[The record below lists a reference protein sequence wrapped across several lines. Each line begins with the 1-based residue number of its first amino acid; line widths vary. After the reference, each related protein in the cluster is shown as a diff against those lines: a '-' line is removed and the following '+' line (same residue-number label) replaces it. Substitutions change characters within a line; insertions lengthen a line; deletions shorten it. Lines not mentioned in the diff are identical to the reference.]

1 MSDIVIEYKAGMFY
15 IPEAILLTG
24 VNQDVCVALRASYS
38 LKSNN
43 EKGNP
48 E

>member
-15 IPEAILLTG
+15 IPEAVLLTG
-24 VNQDVCVALRASYS
+24 IHQDVCVALCASYS

-43 EKGNP
+43 ENGNP